1 MRLSVISPTFNEAGN
16 VPLLV
21 RQLEQTLGDI
31 DYEILIVD
39 DDSPDL
45 TWSIA
50 QGISSKNPRVKILRR
65 MKNRGLGV
73 SVIDGFSAAT
83 GEILACIDADLQ
95 HDPSILPRML
105 QELQNGM
112 DVVVGSRHAEGG
124 STGEWNRWRRLE
136 SWIATRTA
144 QILLGFNLKDPLSGY
159 FLIWREDFSEVK
171 NELNGKGFKILL
183 EILARLHV
191 SKVKEVPYRFRP
203 RTIGDSKL
211 SGKVVL
217 QFVRQVWQLSAERRH
232 LPVRSTKSTL
242 AGGIGPFT
250 HFTTT
255 PLWLALA
262 KLRNWWG

>member
-1 MRLSVISPTFNEAGN
+1 
-16 VPLLV
+16 
-21 RQLEQTLGDI
+21 
-31 DYEILIVD
+31 
-39 DDSPDL
+39 
-45 TWSIA
+45 
-50 QGISSKNPRVKILRR
+50 
-65 MKNRGLGV
+65 MKKRGLGV

-83 GEILACIDADLQ
+83 GEMLACIDADLQ

-203 RTIGDSKL
+203 RTIGESKL

-232 LPVRSTKSTL
+232 LSVRFTKSTL
-242 AGGIGPFT
+242 VGGIGTFI